1 MGKKHKKKRGSR
13 KSMKKKTPSTS
24 SQEDLMSPEKETVL
38 PTRKMDLSAA
48 VSTALES
55 ESVVAKQS
63 GSMLQR
69 ANSRSSSL
77 FSVRVLKGLKNTN
90 SKQASNVSVNFDSGT
105 LFVNKDRFKIS
116 KIYRVRCQ
124 NETDLTVFFE
134 DREAI
139 QLRMDDTGTRRE
151 LCIYIR
157 LFRPNAEFFDENEME
172 REGGVVVFRAL
183 TPYGLMKRL
192 TACLLMV
199 DSHAGTVTFV
209 PGEKEKSSRTQVF
222 VINQATQM
230 VHEKTQVSI
239 AFNHQNEPIT
249 ALFKCSYQ
257 CLRFATWI
265 HRLRHMATTKKVEKQ
280 QKVIQRKSFMSKA
293 TPSMARKSLNS
304 SKSFQHSGSATSFA
318 AQTSLKT
325 EQETRIGK
333 ALVNIPLP
341 PPPTT
346 TFDTGETYDN
356 TLDVWCGTWN
366 VGEAEPCE
374 RVGWLDPMV
383 PRNVDVVVLALQ
395 ECKTK
400 VRDIWKDSVA
410 KHLNRDILQPKYQ
423 LLSMK
428 SMWAIHLI
436 IFVKSELILEITEVQ
451 TSNVATGLLGKLGNK
466 GAVGCGFVY
475 RAVNRFAFVSSH
487 LAARVTRIPERES
500 NFMDIVSGLK
510 LGGNESIDF
519 LHNFDH
525 VFWLGDLNYRV
536 DMGEHGTLKEFEK
549 CVALSKQKRI
559 DQLIP
564 YDQLAVLMH
573 GNYSV
578 FTGFQEGKITFPPTY
593 RMERGNANISNY
605 NNKKNQNPSWTDRV
619 LWRSCQG
626 KNTRVQI
633 NDYSACHAL
642 TQSDHRPVHASF
654 TIGCDLPTINPK
666 AVVSNVPTHWAEIL
680 IEDTEFNYSQP
691 EEELK
696 EFIGIARRK
705 STKKGRGSV
714 FSRDSN
720 LSLVEKEAEQTKNEP
735 KLSQA
740 EQQWLKKSSSQHF
753 LKAHDLSAS
762 NIVEKPEIIG
772 TFQTESDQ
780 QFARNRSGST
790 FASVDLS
797 DSLLNKIR
805 AKRMKE
811 RTKDPDFQTRSV
823 LLMLDSKA
831 TENVIETPWHRP
843 KNGKVKWDEEGD
855 VPPMV
860 TLFAQSHVV
869 ERHHIIVIAKAQGYH
884 ANASP
889 VLIGQGEI
897 SLVGACVE
905 NGLPFSTPLV
915 LHGILIGY
923 LTGRVMIK
931 SHSLS
936 MSVPSTLE
944 KESKDNVSELPSVL
958 QIRNK
963 VNIVRKLRRG
973 SSLLNPGHERSR
985 SKSLKGDLFNES
997 LTPKSGMERQL
1008 SLINDE
1014 DSQNSEDEEYFE
1026 EKLYSEF
1033 MEGGDI
1039 AAQREVRRQTLE
1051 KTETKKFGGY
1061 GTSTLIAKKKTINKE
1076 NALSNSIRQSAEKL
1090 YALAGDIEKNKDMSI
1105 DELKELAKKLF
1116 VLFFSSFE
1124 TMNSKN
1130 ELKIFE
1136 HIDALLKK
1144 HMGESAVT
1152 NETISPPVSPPI
1164 SPPVS
1169 PLPPKVSSSPITAT
1183 ATSPATT
1190 TYQDRVQ
1197 HEQEEIISMLYP
1209 EPATI
1214 PTQDKVQHQQQQK
1227 ISTVPARKASS
1238 NIGHDRHLP
1247 PKRDVQSGD
1256 KDQQAPTTVPA
1267 RRASRNV
1274 GHDRHLPPKRNVQSG
1289 DNDQSK
1295 SIPPVLDAPISI
1307 SELEQA
1313 PGGEPLSPTV
1323 PSALSESDQ
1332 QQISEYLKQA
1342 PAPTNNDVPPPPPPA
1357 DKKAEAEKGPKI
1369 TKNIEKE
1376 KPIKKGHTR
1385 KRSSLALRLSRI
1397 KAAKAKKLAE
1407 TTKVSK
1413 ADVGIKAA
1421 TVEKEKEVETKKK
1434 ATKAGARPTSSRKSV
1449 MALQGMEIVRQI
1461 TSKRVSESRISR
1473 LDDRIEGTV
1482 EEDEEDEEDDSS
1494 DNKAQG
1500 SKKETLSTTETATS
1514 GDLTIR
1520 SPAVSMRMKRLRRL
1534 SAQRKK
1540 SIVSLA
1546 KEQ

>member
-1 MGKKHKKKRGSR
+1 
-13 KSMKKKTPSTS
+13 MKKKTPSTS

-249 ALFKCSYQ
+249 AIFKCSYQ

-304 SKSFQHSGSATSFA
+304 SKSFQHSATSFA

-1152 NETISPPVSPPI
+1152 NETISPPI

>member
-1 MGKKHKKKRGSR
+1 IHQTQKILLIFVFFPQTPNFEHHKIQIILTKTLPMGKKHKKKRGSR

-24 SQEDLMSPEKETVL
+24 SQEDLMSPPEKETVL

-124 NETDLTVFFE
+124 NETDLTIFFE

-280 QKVIQRKSFMSKA
+280 QKAIQRKSFMSRA

-366 VGEAEPCE
+366 VGEAEPGE

-973 SSLLNPGHERSR
+973 SSLLNPGHERIR
-985 SKSLKGDLFNES
+985 SKSLKGDLFNE
-997 LTPKSGMERQL
+997 KKFFKKL

-1313 PGGEPLSPTV
+1313 PGGEPLS
-1323 PSALSESDQ
+1323 
-1332 QQISEYLKQA
+1332 
-1342 PAPTNNDVPPPPPPA
+1342 
-1357 DKKAEAEKGPKI
+1357 
-1369 TKNIEKE
+1369 
-1376 KPIKKGHTR
+1376 
-1385 KRSSLALRLSRI
+1385 
-1397 KAAKAKKLAE
+1397 
-1407 TTKVSK
+1407 
-1413 ADVGIKAA
+1413 
-1421 TVEKEKEVETKKK
+1421 
-1434 ATKAGARPTSSRKSV
+1434 
-1449 MALQGMEIVRQI
+1449 
-1461 TSKRVSESRISR
+1461 
-1473 LDDRIEGTV
+1473 
-1482 EEDEEDEEDDSS
+1482 
-1494 DNKAQG
+1494 
-1500 SKKETLSTTETATS
+1500 
-1514 GDLTIR
+1514 
-1520 SPAVSMRMKRLRRL
+1520 
-1534 SAQRKK
+1534 
-1540 SIVSLA
+1540 
-1546 KEQ
+1546 

>member
-1 MGKKHKKKRGSR
+1 
-13 KSMKKKTPSTS
+13 MKKKTPSTS

-249 ALFKCSYQ
+249 AIFKCSYQ

-280 QKVIQRKSFMSKA
+280 QKVIQRKSFMSRA
-293 TPSMARKSLNS
+293 TPSMARKS
-304 SKSFQHSGSATSFA
+304 FQHSASSFT

-1407 TTKVSK
+1407 TTKVSNV
-1413 ADVGIKAA
+1413 DVGIKAA

-1434 ATKAGARPTSSRKSV
+1434 ATEAGARPTSSRKSV

>member
-1 MGKKHKKKRGSR
+1 
-13 KSMKKKTPSTS
+13 MKKKTPSTS
-24 SQEDLMSPEKETVL
+24 SQEDLMSPPEKETVL

-304 SKSFQHSGSATSFA
+304 SKSFQHSATSFA

-997 LTPKSGMERQL
+997 LTPKSGTKRQL